1 MDVLPYEGDS
11 VYVINKVSD
20 ETNIIIGDK
29 LMALSGLANYESTCQ
44 FINLTLKPDN
54 VIAREYPREIE
65 LDENYVFEM
74 DKILDEIIEIT
85 NINAFNENTIFNI
98 ISDGVINVSLTEKNQ
113 IKLNYEAEESI
124 TTTLRT
130 ILTVEA
136 KLDNGVTLTKTI
148 AISLVPGY
156 GYKYTFN
163 TVKVTLLEGETKTIT
178 LGYLDPDFIEIAGDA
193 YVSNYYL
200 KNGNAMI
207 IQNRTSRNKFDIFGH
222 KVGTDTAYFVIYDQV
237 VEVEITIN
245 DKNRSIWFLRRK

>member
-1 MDVLPYEGDS
+1 MGNTKYTYTIISDCIGGSIIIDGEYVGIVPDNGVYESGAKITIETSERLKPYLSDLIVAYIPTSAVDVLPYEGDS

-98 ISDGVINVSLTEKNQ
+98 ISDGVINVSLTEK
-113 IKLNYEAEESI
+113 IK
-124 TTTLRT
+124 
-130 ILTVEA
+130 
-136 KLDNGVTLTKTI
+136 
-148 AISLVPGY
+148 
-156 GYKYTFN
+156 
-163 TVKVTLLEGETKTIT
+163 
-178 LGYLDPDFIEIAGDA
+178 
-193 YVSNYYL
+193 
-200 KNGNAMI
+200 
-207 IQNRTSRNKFDIFGH
+207 
-222 KVGTDTAYFVIYDQV
+222 
-237 VEVEITIN
+237 
-245 DKNRSIWFLRRK
+245 

>member
-136 KLDNGVTLTKTI
+136 KLDNGVTLTK
-148 AISLVPGY
+148 
-156 GYKYTFN
+156 N
-163 TVKVTLLEGETKTIT
+163 DCHIT
-178 LGYLDPDFIEIAGDA
+178 CSWIW
-193 YVSNYYL
+193 
-200 KNGNAMI
+200 
-207 IQNRTSRNKFDIFGH
+207 IQIYIQYCKS
-222 KVGTDTAYFVIYDQV
+222 YFV
-237 VEVEITIN
+237 
-245 DKNRSIWFLRRK
+245 RR

>member
-1 MDVLPYEGDS
+1 
-11 VYVINKVSD
+11 
-20 ETNIIIGDK
+20 
-29 LMALSGLANYESTCQ
+29 
-44 FINLTLKPDN
+44 
-54 VIAREYPREIE
+54 
-65 LDENYVFEM
+65 M

-98 ISDGVINVSLTEKNQ
+98 ISDGVINVSFTEKNQ
-113 IKLNYEAEESI
+113 IKLNYESEESI
-124 TTTLRT
+124 TTTFRT

-178 LGYLDPDFIEIAGDA
+178 LGYLDPDFIEITGDA

-200 KNGNAMI
+200 KNGNAVV
-207 IQNRTSRNKFDIFGH
+207 IQNRTFRNKFDIFGY

-245 DKNRSIWFLRRK
+245 DKKTDINELIIL